1 MVSIVDF
8 VRELTVQVVTIAWFM
23 FLLTWFIGWAIKG
36 APIPFYRLKR
46 TGQSL
51 IEDAVI
57 AAFWLALGSSIFSLI
72 SYITTNIAY
81 PTPPPPR
88 P

>member
-1 MVSIVDF
+1 MSIADF
-8 VRELTVQVVTIAWFM
+8 VRDLTAQVVTIAWFM
-23 FLLTWFIGWAIKG
+23 FLLTWFIGWALKG
-36 APIPFYRLKR
+36 SPIPFYRLKR

-51 IEDAVI
+51 IEDAVV

-72 SYITTNIAY
+72 SYITSNISY
-81 PTPPPPR
+81 PTPPPPQ

>member
-1 MVSIVDF
+1 MDLVEFI
-8 VRELTVQVVTIAWFM
+8 RGLTLQAVTIAWFI
-23 FLLTWFIGWAIKG
+23 FVLAWFVGWALKG
-36 APIPFYRLKR
+36 APVPFYRLKR

-51 IEDAVI
+51 VEDAII

-72 SYITTNIAY
+72 SYIASNIAQ
-81 PTPPPPR
+81 PTPPPPQ